1 MELALRGYD
10 LSKLRDEPTTAEIV
24 KIGMRPLTQEE
35 AMEVRLHLPDQPST
49 ATGHTMSAFFVLPPE
64 ETRNQQAKAVL
75 AVAHTSDHHELE
87 RITGQKDGVLKT
99 MCTYGFELI
108 DGEVEI
114 DPNARDHRT
123 AITNAARAYIG
134 NFAEPYPDVD
144 YGGEEAKK
152 IRFAGAVIG
161 SEKRIQ
167 K

>member
-1 MELALRGYD
+1 
-10 LSKLRDEPTTAEIV
+10 
-24 KIGMRPLTQEE
+24 
-35 AMEVRLHLPDQPST
+35 
-49 ATGHTMSAFFVLPPE
+49 MSAFFCIPPE
-64 ETRNQQAKAVL
+64 ETRKQLAKAVL

-99 MCTYGFELI
+99 MCTFGFELI

-114 DPNARDHRT
+114 DPKARDLER
-123 AITNAARAYIG
+123 AITGAARAYMG

-161 SEKRIQ
+161 SEKRVQ